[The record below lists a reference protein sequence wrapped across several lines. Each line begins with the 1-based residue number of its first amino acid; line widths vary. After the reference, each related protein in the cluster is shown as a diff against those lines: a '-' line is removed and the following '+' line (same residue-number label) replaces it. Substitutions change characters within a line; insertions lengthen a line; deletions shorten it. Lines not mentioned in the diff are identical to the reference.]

1 MLCQVTERTT
11 FGVLIAAACTD
22 MKALTMHQAI
32 FCRPSLVFSTREK
45 KKNSYLY
52 VCMSCFSFLNALFS
66 SLILSLLAMVGF
78 GVLFLVFF
86 LLSLPHCTAWGRW
99 VLNYPSANKYRLLL
113 SHKKRWMNHP
123 AFLPLPFFPSLQHI
137 CIAWKTALLWS
148 FAEVHYII
156 SKLGLLSAFC
166 SELAVVAFILLQ
178 FAVIMFF
185 GTFCDIFFIYLEQ
198 QKGS

>member
-1 MLCQVTERTT
+1 MYVLLFFFKCFIFILNSLTLSNGRVWGFV
-11 FGVLIAAACTD
+11 FG
-22 MKALTMHQAI
+22 
-32 FCRPSLVFSTREK
+32 
-45 KKNSYLY
+45 
-52 VCMSCFSFLNALFS
+52 
-66 SLILSLLAMVGF
+66 
-78 GVLFLVFF
+78 FF

-156 SKLGLLSAFC
+156 SKLGLPSAFC